1 MKYRR
6 HHRGLERL
14 DEWLRFLRSDHP
26 VRHFF
31 LSLGLALLV
40 LAAAMLL
47 KFLLKKAEG
56 RNKDVIEIPR
66 ALTKPLTADE
76 IVGRTRR

>member
-6 HHRGLERL
+6 QHRGLERL
-14 DEWLRFLRSDHP
+14 DEWLRSLPSDHP
-26 VRHFF
+26 LQRFF

-56 RNKDVIEIPR
+56 RNNVIEIPR

-76 IVGRTRR
+76 IVERTRR